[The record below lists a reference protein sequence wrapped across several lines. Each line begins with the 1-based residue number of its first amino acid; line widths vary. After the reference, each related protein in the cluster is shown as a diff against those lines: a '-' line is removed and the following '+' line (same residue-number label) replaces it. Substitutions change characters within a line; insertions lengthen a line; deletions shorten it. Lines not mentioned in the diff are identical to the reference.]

1 MKTLAQNFYH
11 TQDCSSGSLAR
22 SASRRLKSL
31 SSSPSASGGKTT
43 STLLRKIKKLE
54 RALGKFDSIKKYTT
68 TKTNIL
74 RLVLLPYLRQR
85 PNFGSSRPQPAP
97 QSFLLVAASCSVLI
111 GWWKSLLAATTGH
124 FQQLVS
130 LDRNCYLECI
140 SRIVSRPEWEVC
152 RTMGDMPGSKLQ
164 SQAVQLAQTYSELLL
179 QTFGL
184 AVDRLSVKHVSV
196 AVSAFAGKIF
206 AYSFFWVP
214 QICHGLAFL
223 LNTKVKNY
231 TLVHDMCVLGLQPGQ
246 QALRHSPGSQTARES
261 FSRALKDVSVLVPG
275 YMGPVMAESPRKTR
289 FRVEAGFLNS
299 VYPPKGK
306 IRGIQDTR
314 GTWCA
319 RWASL
324 DSVDVFCSFLRH
336 YMHICSQILRSKP
349 VWGTDSFHTCALPG
363 ILVVTTHIYEI
374 FDWHM
379 RAGARSHMRVQT
391 MQAMQMQSMQTS
403 QSIQTM
409 QTSPSSQ
416 SQSQSPLSNSPQ
428 QIHQAIH
435 PPSIHSPHIQPFSAS
450 SSFPVT
456 FSGGIAPPASL
467 SPPSPPLKILKVLRD
482 LLVNPKCVAE
492 SIFSGCFVRMA
503 ENVLKILVCQTKVL
517 QTASVDRML
526 QLFVKF
532 ARTVKCEFP
541 AEGSAYA
548 ASRQTIDWSF
558 WITVCFKL
566 LASASISCELRGL
579 SIIYQ
584 CWDLIPEYQM
594 SNGKNTY
601 QPVKSDL
608 ASRLVSEKMWLA
620 FFGHYLPLVRS
631 FYIRLLVWK
640 VLGQDSL
647 GLAERAA
654 RSFGDSI
661 ARQRLT
667 KAVCLLLNKTFRLTK
682 TVSFSPDDPII
693 NKRIIVQQ
701 MDPSFCSATKT
712 EPIRA
717 LAYDILD
724 DAAYTCAGLAVSST
738 GEADGA
744 EIDASEND
752 DPDLSGARVSAP
764 KSSGPPSGGSL
775 ADTGGKSPG
784 NRASGILSRGHTK
797 KHSHSWVSR
806 LFRRGSLHRMG
817 VRMRSERAKRRGG
830 GETGGAS
837 KGSMSRTVLA
847 STSRDDFRNSSRNSS
862 RVTFNNASRN
872 SSKDTFSNASRNSS
886 KDLSKDTSKDIS
898 NTSSTPPKI
907 SLLEKLQ
914 EEDRNNTSD
923 SYESLLQTPPRIF
936 GSSTSSPSLS
946 STSSS
951 LSLLSSMASASS
963 PQSSASSLDF
973 LDQFTS
979 SSKYIESI
987 QKLQRKKKQH
997 SMKFVPPEL
1006 NAASTELPLPQYRFE
1021 LINNDL
1027 KVSAS
1032 YQSLHELNA
1041 SAQTQ
1046 SGQSFFAGSR
1056 VLIQNT
1062 KPCLPDLE
1070 AFISNFTG
1078 SSTDDQIDSTT
1089 DLDIDVMASPNMP
1102 ALQTN
1107 LRLPQSSSGRSS
1119 ESESSSSTG
1128 SSSETSSLLMMSA
1141 VSSLIPGLTHDQKSI
1156 FDKTI
1161 LKSALLFANGIYEYN
1176 QCVSELHT
1184 FVFHRLKEFNS
1195 SIKPAKKTTF
1205 ALQPAFMPSRLTS
1218 TPDDLGGNICG
1229 YVSGVP
1235 VYDSFISKLK
1245 SQIPWMAP
1253 EDQD

>member
-1 MKTLAQNFYH
+1 MKTLAQNFHY
-11 TQDCSSGSLAR
+11 TQNYSSGSLAR

-31 SSSPSASGGKTT
+31 SSSPSASGGKTA
-43 STLLRKIKKLE
+43 STPVRKIKKLE
-54 RALGKFDSIKKYTT
+54 RALSKFDSIKKYTT

-85 PNFGSSRPQPAP
+85 PNFGSSRLQPAP
-97 QSFLLVAASCSVLI
+97 QSFLLVSASCSVLI

-152 RTMGDMPGSKLQ
+152 RTLGDTPGSKLQ

-214 QICHGLAFL
+214 RICHGLAFL

-261 FSRALKDVSVLVPG
+261 FLQALKDVSGLVPK

-306 IRGIQDTR
+306 IQGIQDTR

-324 DSVDVFCSFLRH
+324 DSIDVFCSFLRH

-349 VWGTDSFHTCALPG
+349 AWGTDSLHTCALPG
-363 ILVVTTHIYEI
+363 MLVVTTHVYEI

-379 RAGARSHMRVQT
+379 RTGVRSHMRVQT
-391 MQAMQMQSMQTS
+391 MQPMRMQSMKSMQS
-403 QSIQTM
+403 QSIQSQSM
-409 QTSPSSQ
+409 QSLQSSPS
-416 SQSQSPLSNSPQ
+416 
-428 QIHQAIH
+428 
-435 PPSIHSPHIQPFSAS
+435 PSIHSPHIQPFSAS

-456 FSGGIAPPASL
+456 FSSGIAPPASL
-467 SPPSPPLKILKVLRD
+467 SLPSPPLKILKVLRD
-482 LLVNPKCVAE
+482 LIVNPKCAAE
-492 SIFSGCFVRMA
+492 SISSGCFVRMA

-517 QTASVDRML
+517 QTASVDRIL

-541 AEGSAYA
+541 AEGSAYI

-558 WITVCFKL
+558 WIAVFFKL

-594 SNGKNTY
+594 SSGKNTY

-661 ARQRLT
+661 ARERLT
-667 KAVCLLLNKTFRLTK
+667 KAVCLLLKKTFRLTK

-693 NKRIIVQQ
+693 NKRIIIQQ

-724 DAAYTCAGLAVSST
+724 DAAYTCAGLAVSSK
-738 GEADGA
+738 GVDDGA
-744 EIDASEND
+744 EIDASESD
-752 DPDLSGARVSAP
+752 DPELSGARVSGR
-764 KSSGPPSGGSL
+764 KSSDPPSGDSL

-784 NRASGILSRGHTK
+784 NMASGILSRGHTK

-830 GETGGAS
+830 GETGDAL
-837 KGSMSRTVLA
+837 KGSMSRNMLA
-847 STSRDDFRNSSRNSS
+847 STFRDDSRNSS
-862 RVTFNNASRN
+862 RDTFNNASRN
-872 SSKDTFSNASRNSS
+872 SSKDTFYNASRNSS
-886 KDLSKDTSKDIS
+886 KDVSKDFSKDTSKDIS
-898 NTSSTPPKI
+898 NTSSTPPKV

-1032 YQSLHELNA
+1032 YQSLHELNS

-1070 AFISNFTG
+1070 AFISNFTA

-1089 DLDIDVMASPNMP
+1089 DLDIDVMASPNIP

-1119 ESESSSSTG
+1119 ESESSGSTG
-1128 SSSETSSLLMMSA
+1128 SSSESSSLLMMSA
-1141 VSSLIPGLTHDQKSI
+1141 VSSLIPDLAHGQKSI

-1161 LKSALLFANGIYEYN
+1161 LKSALFFANGIYEYN

-1195 SIKPAKKTTF
+1195 SIKPAKKTKF